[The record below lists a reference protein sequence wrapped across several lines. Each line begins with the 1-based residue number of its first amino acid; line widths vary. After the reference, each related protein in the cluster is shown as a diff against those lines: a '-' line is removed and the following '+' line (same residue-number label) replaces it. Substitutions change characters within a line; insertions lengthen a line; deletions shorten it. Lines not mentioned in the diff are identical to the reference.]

1 MNKKVKV
8 SEEIIELKEDSTAS
22 LENLQPDEF
31 VETLPKDFIDV
42 IPEDIEKYP
51 NLDIFEKLTSEIKEI
66 KKNRWVEVECIITN
80 DQAFNFADYWF
91 DSNEVIGVSSIN
103 DIDFENAGIS
113 DLSEYDIDP
122 ENCCQIFFRNK
133 EKPLIVMDFT
143 PAEMLEKL
151 S

>member
-8 SEEIIELKEDSTAS
+8 NEEIIELKEDSMAS

-31 VETLPKDFIDV
+31 METLPKDFIDV
-42 IPEDIEKYP
+42 IPEDMENHPK
-51 NLDIFEKLTSEIKEI
+51 LDVFEKLTSEIKEI
-66 KKNRWVEVECIITN
+66 KKNRWVEVECMITN

-103 DIDFENAGIS
+103 DIDFVNAGIS